1 MKLVGSCGEAL
12 RGIGKVEWGQIWLKY
27 ALYIYEI
34 ICEKNLKY
42 ILKTDWFKTSWGYKF
57 GRDIISD
64 IVFGVASS

>member
-1 MKLVGSCGEAL
+1 MKLSV
-12 RGIGKVEWGQIWLKY
+12 K
-27 ALYIYEI
+27 
-34 ICEKNLKY
+34 KNLKY